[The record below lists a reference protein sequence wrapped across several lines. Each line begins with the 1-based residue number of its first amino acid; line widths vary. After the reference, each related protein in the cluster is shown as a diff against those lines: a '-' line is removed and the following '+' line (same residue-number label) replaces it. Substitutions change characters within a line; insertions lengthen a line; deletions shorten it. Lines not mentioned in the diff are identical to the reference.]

1 MANSA
6 RYFATLTRDKDSID
20 NYYTNSRYAPTG
32 DQQVG
37 VPFPSYKQYGGLMT
51 DWRPAGSRNSTL
63 VKQYNLP
70 TNTNFFRQ
78 AMTQNSVGMG
88 ANNNVAWVQQTQTL
102 QNVGNSLL
110 CNSDADCGP
119 WPGTTCN
126 KNYEPWPNAKGNQS
140 GAYCAITKYPELESG
155 KYVRKN
161 INEGGIGR
169 GCTTDNDCGQGYSCN
184 NEVDFNGK
192 NVQQTGFCAQKYECP
207 AGSSHY
213 LGYPYNS
220 GIPQPPPLGQNNK
233 GAGYTTEQACEA
245 VVNAQQ
251 DCVRAPNGA
260 WYAVYPGYCPVPAD
274 LREGGPR
281 GPVMTSG
288 PRDLAQGFH
297 IPAYATNNASN
308 WGAEKKPFE
317 SWKISSSI
325 VGGLPTG
332 STEAWS
338 YTKSLNP
345 PLNPRS

>member
-1 MANSA
+1 MSSSA
-6 RYFATLTRDKDSID
+6 RYSATLNREKDSIN

-37 VPFPSYKQYGGLMT
+37 VPFPLYKQYGGLMT

-70 TNTNFFRQ
+70 TTTNFFRQ

-88 ANNNVAWVQQTQTL
+88 TNNNAAWVQQTQTL

-126 KNYEPWPNAKGNQS
+126 RNYEPWPDAKGNQS
-140 GAYCAITKYPELESG
+140 GAYCSVTKYPELEG
-155 KYVRKN
+155 GRYFRKN

-169 GCTTDNDCGQGYSCN
+169 GCSTDNDCGEGYSCN
-184 NEVDFNGK
+184 NQVDFNGK
-192 NVQQTGFCAQKYECP
+192 NIQQTGFCAQ
-207 AGSSHY
+207 
-213 LGYPYNS
+213 YPYNS
-220 GIPQPPPLGQNNK
+220 GIPKPPPMEQNNK
-233 GAGYTTEQACEA
+233 GAGYATEQACA
-245 VVNAQQ
+245 MVASSQQ
-251 DCVRAPNGA
+251 DCVRNSNGA

-308 WGAEKKPFE
+308 WGSSKQTRAFE
-317 SWKISSSI
+317 SWNVASSVANGGIQDGSI
-325 VGGLPTG
+325 
-332 STEAWS
+332 EAWK

-345 PLNPRS
+345 RP